1 MHLCVSVPISFSFY
15 LRLSLYPLPP
25 LYPRSPPIPP
35 YLFLSLSHS
44 PTTPP
49 SPTYTN
55 TKQVRAI
62 RPAKC
67 AASPAALAFVSVATS
82 VASSASRVAAGAK
95 LRTPRKFRPYLQ
107 KEKRGENVR
116 SINTLAD
123 LKKSTEV

>member
-1 MHLCVSVPISFSFY
+1 M
-15 LRLSLYPLPP
+15 
-25 LYPRSPPIPP
+25 
-35 YLFLSLSHS
+35 
-44 PTTPP
+44 
-49 SPTYTN
+49 N

-107 KEKRGENVR
+107 KDKGGRNVR
-116 SINTLAD
+116 SIVTPSL
-123 LKKSTEV
+123 T